1 MKASLN
7 RWFGRAPDI
16 SAVVTRFPI
25 AVALMAI
32 FTLIIIVFDNFG
44 DNEPLGRMLA
54 GLIIGAYLAFCI
66 TIAREAKSKSPAYFL
81 QIGLAILLAVITWF
95 SKELRFNLPMAIGAV
110 L

>member
-1 MKASLN
+1 
-7 RWFGRAPDI
+7 
-16 SAVVTRFPI
+16 
-25 AVALMAI
+25 MAI